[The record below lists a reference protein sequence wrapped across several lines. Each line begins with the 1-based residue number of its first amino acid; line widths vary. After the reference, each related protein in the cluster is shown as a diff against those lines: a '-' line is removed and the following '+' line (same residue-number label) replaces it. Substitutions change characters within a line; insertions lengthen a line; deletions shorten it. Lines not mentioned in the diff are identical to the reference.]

1 MAHDYLEAVCAL
13 DVKRARTKDVIW
25 LTVRNTYGTVGMKKE
40 RRWWKVRKVDLA
52 RMLGVVR
59 TTATNVI
66 EEAVKTGAIEYRTHA
81 DGSCLLKPNSTI
93 ADWRGLPAGWSTSVD
108 TKSTSVDTKSTSVDT
123 KSTSVDTK
131 STSVDKNRGVLS
143 HGERRKE
150 KGRKGEGNNGT
161 ESDFRVRWKGFIAL
175 AKKREIPKVYNL
187 EAKGL
192 FEKDAGRGLRIAEL
206 LMECPERQLD
216 YAIQTFAD
224 LDQQTDLKFRK
235 TSAVSIAECLLDNA
249 KATPEIW
256 RNILPEK
263 LLGRG
268 ELMER
273 IRANAEAISKAGNN
287 GEAKALRVERDKLSA
302 QWRKAG
308 YKLEEKC

>member
-93 ADWRGLPAGWSTSVD
+93 ADWRGLPAGW
-108 TKSTSVDTKSTSVDT
+108 
-123 KSTSVDTK
+123 STSVDTK